1 MDTLCIF
8 GEETGMASISI
19 LLLVD
24 MKKIIRKLLA
34 CVVRVWS
41 NLYTYRTSL
50 WLKDKRDVLYTMWIR
65 DFLGNVG
72 ENLRIEKPVVLQ
84 GDGLKN
90 ICIGN
95 SVWIQR
101 ETVIGCWT
109 EYRGQQFSPSITI
122 GNNCNIGAYNHISA
136 CNKIK
141 IGDGLL
147 TGRYV
152 IINDNSHGSLSMEEA
167 HIPPA
172 LRELKS
178 KGEIVIGNN
187 VWIGDKAAILSGV
200 HIGNNVII
208 AANAVVTKN
217 VPDNCVVGGVPAV
230 IIKNIS

>member
-1 MDTLCIF
+1 
-8 GEETGMASISI
+8 
-19 LLLVD
+19 
-24 MKKIIRKLLA
+24 MKKFLKVIISATVVLWSKIYSYRLSEMIKL
-34 CVVRVWS
+34 RRDE
-41 NLYTYRTSL
+41 LYTI
-50 WLKDKRDVLYTMWIR
+50 WVKGM
-65 DFLGNVG
+65 FGAVG
-72 ENLRIEKPVVLQ
+72 KNCRIEKPCFLQ
-84 GDGLKN
+84 GEGLRN
-90 ICIGN
+90 IIIGN

-101 ETVIGCWT
+101 HTVIGCWT

-122 GNNCNIGAYNHISA
+122 GNDCRIGAYNHISA
-136 CNKIK
+136 CNRIK

-172 LRELKS
+172 QRELKS
-178 KGEIVIGNN
+178 KGEIVIGDN

-208 AANAVVTKN
+208 AANAVVTKD